1 MDIWVKNLKTGEK
14 WKLDND
20 KSKMVYKDGNRTM
33 FQLRDI
39 SCFRFFPCDPDK
51 TDEFREE
58 RCKEIEKN
66 TEGYQFDIFDFKEN
80 ANDTMA

>member
-1 MDIWVKNLKTGEK
+1 MEIWVKNLRTGEK

-20 KSKMVYKDGNRTM
+20 KSKMVYKDGNNTM
-33 FQLRDI
+33 FQLKDI

-51 TDEFREE
+51 ADEFRQN
-58 RCKEIEKN
+58 RCKEIERN
-66 TEGYQFDIFDFKEN
+66 TEGYQFNIFDFKEN